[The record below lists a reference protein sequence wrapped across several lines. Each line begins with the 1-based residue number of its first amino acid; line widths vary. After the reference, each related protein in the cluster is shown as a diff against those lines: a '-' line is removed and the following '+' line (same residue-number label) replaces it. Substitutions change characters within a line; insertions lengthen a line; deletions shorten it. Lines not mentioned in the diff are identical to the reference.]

1 MVWIW
6 ICYFILLVFDRVFC
20 SILFYAV
27 LYIIDFLFSLMMII
41 IIIMMMIIIMICLLE
56 INRRRKRG
64 ENSGKRRERRRSRR
78 GDLLLLYALENHSN
92 AYIAIGLY
100 EVANGGW
107 NILDHL
113 EEQLNTQPCLRIT
126 FMKLQKYHR
135 NVCSIA
141 FCY

>member
-1 MVWIW
+1 
-6 ICYFILLVFDRVFC
+6 
-20 SILFYAV
+20 
-27 LYIIDFLFSLMMII
+27 MMF
-41 IIIMMMIIIMICLLE
+41 IIMMIMMCLLE

-64 ENSGKRRERRRSRR
+64 ENCGKRRERRRSRR
-78 GDLLLLYALENHSN
+78 GDLLLLYALENQSK

-107 NILDHL
+107 TILDHL
-113 EEQLNTQPCLRIT
+113 EEQLDTQPCLRIT
-126 FMKLQKYHR
+126 FIKLQKYHR